1 MAINFL
7 HVNGKN
13 YSVIICFSKTSTTIP
28 ISKKLMR
35 MGRKSCLF
43 MYYVELIDSK
53 LWMVEEVVTLNG
65 GLKSRMVE
73 GMIRRK
79 IWKQCK

>member
-1 MAINFL
+1 
-7 HVNGKN
+7 
-13 YSVIICFSKTSTTIP
+13 
-28 ISKKLMR
+28 